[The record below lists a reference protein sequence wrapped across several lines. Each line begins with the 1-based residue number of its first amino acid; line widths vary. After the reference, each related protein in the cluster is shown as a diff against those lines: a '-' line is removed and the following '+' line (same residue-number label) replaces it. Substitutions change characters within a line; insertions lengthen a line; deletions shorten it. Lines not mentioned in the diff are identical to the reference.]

1 MCIPVPS
8 KDRIHTK
15 RNTQELERHNEK
27 GFFPFSFFFLL
38 LCQKEGSD
46 VIITDEA
53 SALSS
58 SLGHQKSINQC
69 P

>member
-8 KDRIHTK
+8 RDRIHTK

-27 GFFPFSFFFLL
+27 GFFHFSFSTSFSL

-53 SALSS
+53 PR

>member
-15 RNTQELERHNEK
+15 RNTQELGRHNEK
-27 GFFPFSFFFLL
+27 GFFHFSFSPTFSV
-38 LCQKEGSD
+38 KEGSD

-53 SALSS
+53 LRGAVL
-58 SLGHQKSINQC
+58 
-69 P
+69 